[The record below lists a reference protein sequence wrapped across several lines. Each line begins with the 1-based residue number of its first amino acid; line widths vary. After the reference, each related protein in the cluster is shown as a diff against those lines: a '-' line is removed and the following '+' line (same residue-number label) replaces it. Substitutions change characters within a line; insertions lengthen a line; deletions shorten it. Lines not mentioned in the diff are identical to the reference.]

1 MHMVRILEFR
11 VRNSYSSELMILFC
25 LVFLFYFLFF
35 IICFGGWNEVFRGL
49 WQAGLQPD
57 DIDYINAH
65 ATSTP
70 LGTQSTC

>member
-1 MHMVRILEFR
+1 MHMTRILEFR
-11 VRNSYSSELMILFC
+11 ARNGYSSQLMILFH
-25 LVFLFYFLFF
+25 FF
-35 IICFGGWNEVFRGL
+35 ICFGGWNKVFRGL

-70 LGTQSTC
+70 LGTQLTLLSVF